1 MMSGKASRSKK
12 LKMAPIKLNI
22 SNILKLYSAVNCY
35 SLSSLSHYKDPIQM
49 PSVYFSHHRLYSG
62 FFISRMV
69 KFLSTILLMMF
80 LSSCTEDSTNQQLVA
95 GVENIGADIVTNE
108 VMAVEIEQGVSW
120 QLAEHRSRTLSGLK
134 YNYRLTIPDNLNS
147 PITGIAAVSFNWNDE
162 SAQPVVLDFLSPVER
177 VRELSVNGIETIWQ
191 ASSDHIVIAPSAFSS
206 GLNSIKLEFDAG
218 DEAFNRSSDF
228 LYALFVPDRAHYS
241 LPLFDQPNLKG
252 RVTWDVTA
260 PENWRV
266 IANGAQETTTQLGG
280 QARFEF
286 LETEPMP
293 SYLFAIAAGKFEIET
308 AVINGRE
315 FNMFHRETDAL
326 KVTRNINEIFKLHAD
341 TLAWLEEY
349 TQIDYP
355 FRKFDF
361 VLIPSFQYGGME
373 HPGGI
378 LYRAASV
385 FLDETATQQQILSR
399 ASLIAHETAHMWFG
413 DLVTMNWFDDVWT
426 KEVFANFMAAKIV
439 NPAFPEVDHELR
451 FLTAHHPS
459 AYAVDRTEGANQIRQ
474 PLENLRFAG
483 TLYGA
488 IIYQKAPIVMRHLEN
503 RVGEKAFRDGMRE
516 YLATYSYGNASWPDL
531 IAILDKLTPEDLI
544 SWSQVWVSEAG
555 RPNIMVQRQGDD
567 VLISQQD
574 PKAQGRVWPQTLNV
588 RAGSLGASES
598 FTIELGEQPQRLIGA
613 GKTDFILPNGSGLE
627 YGNFLLDESSR
638 DYLITN
644 VSQLEP
650 DLIRGAAWVTLWDQ
664 LLAGYLAP
672 SIFTDSLLNALSIE
686 QNELIVDR
694 LLGYLGRIYWNYG
707 GDEERKNLAP
717 QIEALLWSQVNSDR
731 SRSARSAFYA
741 SYRQL
746 ALSED
751 ATARL
756 ERLWFGEESVKGLPL
771 SEPDQI
777 ALASGLALRR
787 LSNAEDILD
796 QQRQRI
802 QNPDRL
808 ARFDFV
814 RPALSSNLASRKDF
828 FDFLAQAENRNREA
842 WVLNGLQYLH
852 HPLRAADSIEFI
864 QPALELLTEIQA
876 TGDIFF
882 PGRWL
887 DVNLGGHN
895 SMEAADIVTEFL
907 NNSESLSPRLR
918 LKVQQSADRL
928 FRSAELVYGW
938 TPSRAR

>member
-1 MMSGKASRSKK
+1 MH
-12 LKMAPIKLNI
+12 LT
-22 SNILKLYSAVNCY
+22 
-35 SLSSLSHYKDPIQM
+35 
-49 PSVYFSHHRLYSG
+49 YFSHHWLYTG
-62 FFISRMV
+62 LCTSRMF
-69 KFLSTILLMMF
+69 KLLIPALLMTF
-80 LSSCTEDSTNQQLVA
+80 LCSCTEDRNNKLLVTGA
-95 GVENIGADIVTNE
+95 GDTGADIVTTE
-108 VMAVEIEQGVSW
+108 VTALEIEQGVSW
-120 QLAEHRSRTLSGLK
+120 QLAEHRSQTLSGLRYSYK
-134 YNYRLTIPDNLNS
+134 LTIPDSINS
-147 PITGIAAVSFNWNDE
+147 PITGILTVSFDWNDE
-162 SAQPVVLDFLSPVER
+162 SAQPIVLDFLSPMER
-177 VRELSVNGIETIWQ
+177 VKTLSVNSIETNWL

-206 GLNSIKLEFDAG
+206 GLNSIELEFDVG

-252 RVTWDVTA
+252 RVTWEVTA

-266 IANGAQETTTQLGG
+266 VANGPQETTTQLDG
-280 QARFEF
+280 QTRFQF
-286 LETEPMP
+286 SETEPMP

-326 KVTRNINEIFKLHAD
+326 KVTRNKDEVFKLHAD
-341 TLAWLEEY
+341 TLAWLEQY

-355 FRKFDF
+355 FKKFDF

-385 FLDETATQQQILSR
+385 FLDETATQRQILGR

-503 RVGEKAFRDGMRE
+503 RIGEEAFREGMRE

-531 IAILDKLTPEDLI
+531 IAILDKLTPEDLN

-574 PKAQGRVWPQTLNV
+574 PQAQGRIWPQTLNV
-588 RAGSLGASES
+588 RAGSLSASKN

-613 GKTDFILPNGSGLE
+613 GKADFILPNGSGLE
-627 YGNFLLDESSR
+627 YGNFLLDERSR
-638 DYLITN
+638 NHLITN

-650 DLIRGAAWVTLWDQ
+650 ALLRGAAWVTLWDQ

-672 SIFTDSLLNALSIE
+672 SVFTDSLLNALPIE

-694 LLGYLGRIYWNYG
+694 LLGYLGGVYWNYG
-707 GDEERKNLAP
+707 GAEERRNLAP
-717 QIEALLWSQVNSDR
+717 QIEVLLWSQVNSDR

-746 ALSED
+746 ALSEEG
-751 ATARL
+751 TARL
-756 ERLWFGEESVKGLPL
+756 ERLWLGEESVEGLPL
-771 SEPDQI
+771 SETDQI
-777 ALASGLALRR
+777 ALASGLALRG

-814 RPALSSNLASRKDF
+814 RPALSSNLASRKAF
-828 FDFLAQAENRNREA
+828 FEFLAQAENRNREA

-852 HPLRAADSIEFI
+852 HPLRVADSIEFI

-882 PGRWL
+882 PSRWL

-895 SMEAADIVTEFL
+895 SIEAADIVTAFL
-907 NNSESLSPRLR
+907 NDSESLSPRLR
-918 LKVQQSADRL
+918 LKVLQSSDRL
-928 FRSAELVYGW
+928 FRSAGLVYGW
-938 TPSRAR
+938 TPNRAR

>member
-1 MMSGKASRSKK
+1 MHS
-12 LKMAPIKLNI
+12 I
-22 SNILKLYSAVNCY
+22 
-35 SLSSLSHYKDPIQM
+35 
-49 PSVYFSHHRLYSG
+49 YFSQQSLHTH
-62 FFISRMV
+62 FCISRLF
-69 KFLSTILLMMF
+69 KYLSPVLLIAF
-80 LSSCTEDSTNQQLVA
+80 ISSCTEDSSNQELVTS
-95 GVENIGADIVTNE
+95 VENVGADIVVNTVANQI
-108 VMAVEIEQGVSW
+108 EIEQGVSW
-120 QLAEHRSRTLSGLK
+120 QLAEHRSQTLSDLK
-134 YNYRLTIPDNLNS
+134 YRYSLIIPDNIS
-147 PITGIAAVSFNWNDE
+147 EPITGTAVITFNWNGE
-162 SAQPVVLDFLSPVER
+162 SSRPIVLDFLSPRER
-177 VRELSVNGIETIWQ
+177 VKGLSVNSTETNWQ
-191 ASSDHIVIAPSAFSS
+191 ASHDHIVISSSSFST
-206 GLNSIKLEFDAG
+206 GLNSIELEFDAG
-218 DEAFNRSSDF
+218 DEAFNRNSDF
-228 LYALFVPDRAHYS
+228 MYALFVPDRAHFS

-252 RVTWDVTA
+252 RVTWEVTV
-260 PENWRV
+260 PQSWRV
-266 IANGAQETTTQLGG
+266 IANGPDETTTELGE
-280 QARFEF
+280 QTRFGF

-315 FNMFHRETDAL
+315 FNMFHRETDAD
-326 KVTRNINEIFKLHAD
+326 KVTRNKDEIFKLHAD

-355 FRKFDF
+355 FQKFDF

-385 FLDETATQQQILSR
+385 FLDETATQRQILGR

-503 RVGEKAFRDGMRE
+503 RVGEAAFREGMRE
-516 YLATYSYGNASWPDL
+516 YLATYSYGSASWPDL
-531 IAILDKLTPEDLI
+531 IAILDNLTEADLN
-544 SWSQVWVSEAG
+544 SWSQIWVSEAG
-555 RPNIMVQRQGDD
+555 RPNIIVQRQADD

-574 PKAQGRVWPQTLNV
+574 PLALGRVWPQTLNV
-588 RAGSLGASES
+588 RAGSVDTSES
-598 FTIELGEQPQRLIGA
+598 FTIELGEQPQLLIGA
-613 GKTDFILPNGSGLE
+613 GKSDFILPNGSGLE
-627 YGNFLLDESSR
+627 YGNFLLDEPSR
-638 DYLITN
+638 NYLISN
-644 VSQLEP
+644 VSNLEP
-650 DLIRGAAWVTLWDQ
+650 PLLRGAAWVSLWDQ
-664 LLAGYLAP
+664 LLEGYVTPAV
-672 SIFTDSLLNALSIE
+672 FTDSLLNALPIE
-686 QNELIVDR
+686 QNELIVAR
-694 LLGYLGRIYWNYG
+694 LLGYLGSVYWNYG
-707 GDEERKNLAP
+707 GDEERENLGP
-717 QIEALLWSQVNSDR
+717 QIEALLWSQINSDR

-746 ALSED
+746 ALSDE
-751 ATARL
+751 AVARL
-756 ERLWFGEESVKGLPL
+756 ERLWLGDELIDGLPL

-777 ALASGLALRR
+777 ALASGLALRGI
-787 LSNAEDILD
+787 SNAEDILD

-802 QNPDRL
+802 ENPDRL

-814 RPALSSNLASRKDF
+814 RPALSSNLTSRKEF
-828 FDFLAQAENRNREA
+828 FKSLTQVENRNREA

-852 HPLRAADSIEFI
+852 HPLRSADSIEFI
-864 QPALELLTEIQA
+864 LPALELVAEIQA

-887 DVNLGGHN
+887 DMNLSGHN
-895 SMEAADIVTEFL
+895 STKAADIVTEFL
-907 NNSESLSPRLR
+907 DNSESLSPRLR
-918 LKVQQSADRL
+918 LKVQQSADGL
-928 FRSAELVYGW
+928 FRSAGLVYGW
-938 TPSRAR
+938 TPNR